1 MPKRRKTSE
10 KTQRLT
16 LTDSL
21 IRACRLGP
29 ADWGLPIKDRDYTI
43 WDRQVGGFG
52 VQIYRSGV
60 KNL

>member
-21 IRACRLGP
+21 IKGLPIRVCRFGS
-29 ADWGLPIKDRDYTI
+29 ADSGLPIKDRDYTV
-43 WDRQVGGFG
+43 WDR
-52 VQIYRSGV
+52 QIYRSGV

>member
-10 KTQRLT
+10 KTQWLK

-21 IRACRLGP
+21 IK
-29 ADWGLPIKDRDYTI
+29 GLPIKDRDYTI